1 MAVQR
6 LSYGSFDGYFF
17 SIYYDTD
24 QFSPG
29 FSPAPGFQGYEE
41 RVANWSLRYEGQDT
55 NTPGIIP
62 SRLDLTLV
70 MSDAYLRTYL
80 QNARGGVWIKMYNG
94 LSLEWAGYAIPDLGS
109 IEVINGQRFITLA
122 FGDGF
127 GMLDF
132 QANEYVYTNVKAF
145 TNQIMEI
152 LNRLEFSRLW
162 DGLLVANTLK
172 AANAGSGKEGLYWTG
187 TLQEGLYYQADDPEW
202 QTYRSVIDQILTIF
216 GLRMYQEKGYL
227 VVREIAIDTPSQ
239 WHAYDWAGDYVTSF
253 SYTSSQSANVI
264 AGGTEMY
271 LPAVRSLKTTTT
283 VTQDRIALIS
293 TKAPRL
299 NYYVGDV
306 IPTGSNHLDG
316 YASMVAYFRVDPST
330 PRTDV
335 FFDIF
340 AVIRV
345 GAYYYNG
352 TSWTTTL
359 SQFQIVNNHKD
370 SIENLG
376 GSEAIVAGL
385 PFAIT
390 NFHTSD
396 LPEAGI
402 APLYITYTI
411 VETGGPY
418 AGIQVERIDS
428 SIEYYYHGD
437 LPDQTV
443 FHIDNGAS
451 RNGID
456 RDYFVTIG
464 EKTDGS
470 PVAQQL
476 RTFYLEPRGVATLV
490 PSNWDGDSL
499 LHRSALRMAQKQA
512 RPVQYYEIELD
523 ERISFSH
530 AASWGSDTYIP
541 MNLEINSDGSKV
553 TYIEQIT
560 EDPVRDSKF
569 QPA

>member
-1 MAVQR
+1 MQR
-6 LSYGSFDGYFF
+6 LSYGEFDGYRF
-17 SIYYDTD
+17 SIFYDTD

-41 RVANWSLRYEGQDT
+41 TVANWSLRYEGQDE
-55 NTPGIIP
+55 NSPGIIP

-70 MSDAYLRTYL
+70 MSDAYLRAYL
-80 QNARGGVWIKMYNG
+80 QNARGGVWVKMYNG

-109 IEVINGQRFITLA
+109 IEVINGTRFITLV

-132 QANEYVYTNVKAF
+132 QSNEYVFSGVKPF

-162 DGLLVANTLK
+162 DGMIVANDLK
-172 AANAGSGKEGLYWTG
+172 AANAGSGKEGVYWTG
-187 TLQEGLYYQADDPEW
+187 TIQEGLYWTDGTPEW
-202 QTYRSVIDQILTIF
+202 YSYRSVIDQILIIF

-227 VVREIAIDTPSQ
+227 VLREIAQDTPSQ
-239 WHAYDWAGDYVTSF
+239 WHAYDWAGDYVHTFTF
-253 SYTSSQSANVI
+253 SGSQSANVI

-271 LPAVRSLKTTTT
+271 LPAVRSLKTITS
-283 VTQDRIALIS
+283 VSQERIALIS
-293 TKAPRL
+293 TKAPRI
-299 NYYVGDV
+299 NYYVADV
-306 IPTGSNHLDG
+306 IPTGANHLDG
-316 YASMVAYFRVDPST
+316 YASMVAYFRVDPLT
-330 PRTDV
+330 TRTDV
-335 FFDIF
+335 FFDVF
-340 AVIRV
+340 ATIRV

-352 TSWTTTL
+352 TIWTTTP
-359 SQFQIVNNHKD
+359 SQYQIVNNHKD
-370 SIENLG
+370 SIENLAG
-376 GSEAIVAGL
+376 TEEIIAGL

-390 NFHTSD
+390 NFHTAN

-418 AGIQVERIDS
+418 PGINVERIDS

-437 LPDQTV
+437 TPGQTV
-443 FHIDNGAS
+443 FHINNGAS

-456 RDYFVTIG
+456 RSANVTIG
-464 EKTDGS
+464 ETTDVS

-499 LHRSALRMAQKQA
+499 LHRSAYKMARKQA

-523 ERISFSH
+523 GRVFMSH
-530 AASWGSDTYIP
+530 SASWGSENYLP
-541 MNLEINSDGSKV
+541 MNVEINSDGTKV

-560 EDPVRDSKF
+560 EEPLRDSKF

>member
-6 LSYGSFDGYFF
+6 LSYGDFDGYRF

-41 RVANWSLRYEGQDT
+41 RVASWSLTYEGQDE
-55 NTPGIIP
+55 NKPGIIP
-62 SRLDLTLV
+62 SRLNLILV
-70 MSDAYLRTYL
+70 MSDAYLRSYL
-80 QNARGGVWIKMYNG
+80 QNARAGVWVKVYKG

-109 IEVINGQRFITLA
+109 IEVINGQRFITLV

-127 GMLDF
+127 GMLDYPS
-132 QANEYVYTNVKAF
+132 NEYVFSGVKPF
-145 TNQIMEI
+145 SNQIMEI

-162 DGLLVANTLK
+162 DGMLVANTLK
-172 AANAGSGKEGLYWTG
+172 AANAGAGKEGIYWTG
-187 TLQEGLYYQADDPEW
+187 TLQEGLYYTAGEAQWA
-202 QTYRSVIDQILTIF
+202 TYREVIDQILTVF

-227 VVREIAIDTPSQ
+227 VLREIAQDTPSQ
-239 WHAYDWAGDYVTSF
+239 WYAYDWAGSYVTSF
-253 SYTSSQSANVI
+253 AFSGSQTADVV

-271 LPAVRSLKTTTT
+271 LPAVRSLKTITT
-283 VTQDRIALIS
+283 VTQTRIALIS
-293 TKAPRL
+293 TKAPRI
-299 NYYVGDV
+299 NFYVADV
-306 IPTGSNHLDG
+306 IPTGANHLDG
-316 YASMVAYFRVDPST
+316 YAAMVAYFRVDPAT
-330 PRTDV
+330 TRTDV
-335 FFDIF
+335 FFNVN
-340 AVIRV
+340 AQIRV

-352 TSWTTTL
+352 STWSTTPST
-359 SQFQIVNNHKD
+359 FQIVNNHKD

-385 PFAIT
+385 PFSIT

-402 APLYITYTI
+402 APLYISYI
-411 VETGGPY
+411 IEETGGPY
-418 AGIQVERIDS
+418 PGIQVERIDS
-428 SIEYYYHGD
+428 SVEYYYHGD
-437 LPDQTV
+437 LPTQTV

-456 RDYFVTIG
+456 REASVTIG

-470 PVAQQL
+470 PVAQQI

-499 LHRSALRMAQKQA
+499 LHRSAYKVARKQA
-512 RPVQYYEIELD
+512 RPVQYYELELTG
-523 ERISFSH
+523 RVFMSH
-530 AASWGSDTYIP
+530 SASWGSDTYLP
-541 MNLEINSDGSKV
+541 MNVEINSDGTKV

-560 EDPVRDSKF
+560 EEPIRDSKF

>member
-6 LSYGSFDGYFF
+6 LSYGDFDGYRF

-41 RVANWSLRYEGQDT
+41 RVASWSLRYEGQDE
-55 NTPGIIP
+55 NKPGIIP
-62 SRLDLTLV
+62 SRLDLILV
-70 MSDAYLRTYL
+70 MSDAYLRSYL
-80 QNARGGVWIKMYNG
+80 QNARAGVWVKVYKG

-109 IEVINGQRFITLA
+109 IEVINGQRFITLV

-127 GMLDF
+127 GMLDYPS
-132 QANEYVYTNVKAF
+132 NEYVFSGVKPF
-145 TNQIMEI
+145 SNQIMEI

-162 DGLLVANTLK
+162 DGMLVANTLK
-172 AANAGSGKEGLYWTG
+172 AANAGAGKEGIYWTG
-187 TLQEGLYYQADDPEW
+187 TLQEGLYYTAGEAQWA
-202 QTYRSVIDQILTIF
+202 TYREVIDQILTVF

-227 VVREIAIDTPSQ
+227 VLREIAQDTPSQ
-239 WHAYDWAGDYVTSF
+239 WYAYDWAGSYVTSF
-253 SYTSSQSANVI
+253 AFSGSQTADVVT
-264 AGGTEMY
+264 GGTEMY
-271 LPAVRSLKTTTT
+271 LPAVRSLKTITT
-283 VTQDRIALIS
+283 VTQTRIALIS
-293 TKAPRL
+293 TKAPRI
-299 NYYVGDV
+299 NFYVADV
-306 IPTGSNHLDG
+306 IPTGANHLDG
-316 YASMVAYFRVDPST
+316 YAAMVAYFNVQAGVT
-330 PRTDV
+330 RTDV
-335 FFDIF
+335 FFNVN
-340 AVIRV
+340 AQIRV

-352 TSWTTTL
+352 STWSTTPST
-359 SQFQIVNNHKD
+359 FQIVNNHKD
-370 SIENLG
+370 TVENLG
-376 GSEAIVAGL
+376 SSEAIVAGL
-385 PFAIT
+385 PFSIT

-402 APLYITYTI
+402 APLYISYI
-411 VETGGPY
+411 IEETGGPY
-418 AGIQVERIDS
+418 PGIQVERIDS
-428 SIEYYYHGD
+428 SVEYYYHGD
-437 LPDQTV
+437 LPTQTV

-456 RDYFVTIG
+456 REASVTIG

-499 LHRSALRMAQKQA
+499 LHRSAYKVARKQA
-512 RPVQYYEIELD
+512 RPVQYYELELTG
-523 ERISFSH
+523 RVFMSH
-530 AASWGSDTYIP
+530 SASWGSDTYLP
-541 MNLEINSDGSKV
+541 MNVEINSDGTKV

-560 EDPVRDSKF
+560 EEPIRDSKF